1 MVSIDPAGVTLP
13 ASADSL
19 ASALEVLGVHGIPGR
34 WRGRDAFTVMQ
45 SGFGAGV
52 EFLAAWLAW
61 RDDPARCERLHFVAF
76 EPAPA
81 TREALAEALRPV
93 GAFDTLA
100 RALVI
105 AWPPPLAGFHR
116 VHFDAGRVI
125 LTIAFGPTAQQLPQ
139 LVGRVDAFLL
149 GSLATAADGALWS
162 PAAMRELA
170 RVAAPGATLSTPV
183 VAGGVLAAL
192 GDSGFQVERRT
203 VASIPMLVGVY
214 ARDGTEEAVPPRRAV
229 VVGAGLAGTLVAE
242 RLAFRGWDVQ
252 LVDARAARSNAA
264 VGLLRPI
271 VNLRDALNAQASR
284 SAFLYSLQHFRAL
297 QHDGYH
303 LPWSRCGVLQLA
315 SDADEASRFAAI
327 VSSHAYPPG
336 FLAFVDSARAR
347 EIAGREVRGPGWHF
361 PGGAYVSPEGLAVAS
376 LARAGARV
384 GRIAGRAVDRIAR
397 GNEGWQAL
405 DAAGAVIA
413 AAPILV
419 LANAADAM
427 RLLPE
432 ARLPLSAVRGQVT
445 YVPPD
450 PTRALEVVVSGSGYV
465 SPLPDGGHCIGASYH
480 HDDLDESVR
489 AHDHRDNLARA
500 ESMLPGFTSKVHPMG
515 LGGWTGFRA
524 TVPDRLP
531 IYGATQREG
540 VWVATGLGSRGL
552 LWAPLGAEL
561 ISCALSGE
569 PLPWPR
575 DLAAAISPRRFN

>member
-1 MVSIDPAGVTLP
+1 MVSIPSASPVPAASPDALP
-13 ASADSL
+13 A
-19 ASALEVLGVHGIPGR
+19 ALEVLAAHGLPGR
-34 WRGRDAFTVMQ
+34 WRARGAFTLLQ
-45 SGFGAGV
+45 AGFGAGV
-52 EFLAAWLAW
+52 EFLAAWQAW
-61 RDDPARCERLHFVAF
+61 RDDPARCERLHVLAF
-76 EPAPA
+76 EHAPA
-81 TREALAEALRPV
+81 TRDAMAEALRPLGTV
-93 GAFDTLA
+93 DSLA

-105 AWPPPLAGFHR
+105 AWPLPLAGFHR
-116 VHFDAGRVI
+116 IHFDGGRVV
-125 LTIAFGPTAQQLPQ
+125 LTLAFGPTVAMLPQ
-139 LVGRVDAFLL
+139 LVGGVDAFLL
-149 GSLATAADGALWS
+149 GGVAPPGDAALWS
-162 PAAMRELA
+162 PATVRELS
-170 RVAAPGATLSTPV
+170 RVAALGATLSTPV

-192 GDSGFQVERRT
+192 GDAGFQVERRT
-203 VASIPMLVGVY
+203 VAATPMLV
-214 ARDGTEEAVPPRRAV
+214 AVSRATGSNPERLQRQAV

-242 RLAFRGWDVQ
+242 RLAFRGWDVE

-315 SDADEASRFAAI
+315 ADADEAARFAAI
-327 VSSHAYPPG
+327 VSSQGYPPG
-336 FLAFVDSARAR
+336 FLTFVDTARAR
-347 EIAGREVRGPGWHF
+347 EIAGRDVRGPGWHF
-361 PGGAYVSPEGLAVAS
+361 PGGAYVSPEGLAIAS
-376 LARAGARV
+376 LARAGPRV
-384 GRIAGRAVDRIAR
+384 QRVAGRKVDRISRA
-397 GNEGWQAL
+397 GDAWQAL
-405 DAAGAVIA
+405 DPSGAVIA

-419 LANAADAM
+419 LANAADAK

-432 ARLPLSAVRGQVT
+432 ARLPLCAVRGQVT
-445 YVPPD
+445 YVPPAAA
-450 PTRALEVVVSGSGYV
+450 RALEVVVSGSGYV
-465 SPLPDGGHCIGASYH
+465 SPLPDGGHCFGASYH

-500 ESMLPGFTSKVHPMG
+500 ESMLPGFTADVHPMG

-531 IYGATQREG
+531 IYGATEREG

-575 DLAAAISPRRFN
+575 DLTGAISPRRFN